1 MCVNFSPSIYGNSSL
16 ETSCGLALSLS
27 SVCDSRRMGQKY
39 CPSIESCPLNTI
51 FFSQFRMQWAACHC
65 WGIIFSLCL
74 HLCPC
79 FWPEQCGG
87 GDTYSSRLDTA
98 CTAFHLQQPSLP
110 IRIAG
115 SQPTSAGFVIILGE
129 ANFTLS
135 TLLRRFVQVLN
146 GLIIV
151 AGCSL
156 PSLLLCSS
164 VWLSSLCWGG
174 VFKTGARCN
183 LVFPVVGNADVSKWG
198 GFFSLRTSL
207 NVLKFPVECFFPWDV

>member
-98 CTAFHLQQPSLP
+98 CT
-110 IRIAG
+110 
-115 SQPTSAGFVIILGE
+115 
-129 ANFTLS
+129 
-135 TLLRRFVQVLN
+135 
-146 GLIIV
+146 
-151 AGCSL
+151 C
-156 PSLLLCSS
+156 
-164 VWLSSLCWGG
+164 LSSPAAFPPHQDCWVPAHFSWFCHHPWGSKFHFVYTSEEVCASAEWADNRCRLFPALVVALQFCVTFEPLLGG
-174 VFKTGARCN
+174 
-183 LVFPVVGNADVSKWG
+183 SI
-198 GFFSLRTSL
+198 
-207 NVLKFPVECFFPWDV
+207 